1 MNVKI
6 DKSLEKDINKIK
18 DKRILKRLHS
28 VIIMMQNS
36 SSLSEIKNLKKIRGT
51 KNFYR
56 IRIGEF
62 RLGIIY
68 YNKTIEIIRL
78 LHRKDIYRYFP

>member
-28 VIIMMQNS
+28 VIITMQNS